1 MKAPKDGYNRNKEKW
16 LRKVKISSD
25 TACKRL
31 KQEFTSRPTHNKIEM
46 KVKQSQRVKD
56 MKRSLADK
64 IEQYLKVLI
73 DRSEEN
79 RIEIQRSEL
88 AETFSCVPSQVTYVI
103 STRFTEQDGYI
114 TASRRGG
121 KGYVR
126 IARYNLPHDTENLN
140 DLFYYSNYLTRNK
153 LISSQENELL
163 TYLLLHAFNQFP
175 CETQEKIFEG
185 IKTALNEYVKT
196 ESKGG

>member
-1 MKAPKDGYNRNKEKW
+1 LKAPKDGYNRNKEKW

-114 TASRRGG
+114 TESRRGG